1 MKAAP
6 ARNTPMTAL
15 LAAALTVLL
24 AAALLLG
31 LPAKVVA
38 VEAEAAEAAA
48 GEVGRVC
55 LAPVSD
61 PAAKPEVVEPGVDY
75 AATDLPPHQTSAEAG
90 TNGEIVAS
98 PTRARSLGPLP
109 FGEKQLIKVR
119 ADGEIVQAFLVDFAD
134 LPEADLCLL
143 FRETRESWA
152 LLPAS
157 EVGEWCFCD
166 HGAYVPPAP
175 PPNEDAEEL
184 EQEKQ

>member
-6 ARNTPMTAL
+6 APNTPMTAL
-15 LAAALTVLL
+15 LAAALTVPL

-31 LPAKVVA
+31 LPAKAPA

-48 GEVGRVC
+48 GEVGRIC
-55 LAPVSD
+55 LAPVSY
-61 PAAKPEVVEPGVDY
+61 PAAKPEGVEAGVDY
-75 AATDLPPHQTSAEAG
+75 AATDLPPRQISAEAG

-98 PTRARSLGPLP
+98 PTRARSLGPIP

-119 ADGEIVQAFLVDFAD
+119 ADGEMVQAFLIDFAE

-143 FRETRESWA
+143 FRETRDSWA

-166 HGAYVPPAP
+166 HGAYAPPAP
-175 PPNEDAEEL
+175 PPSEDAEGL
-184 EQEKQ
+184 EQGKQ